1 MPLLW
6 RQDEGHRCCHGH
18 LPTGPSRRTAGAAAA
33 RAAAPIE
40 AADRVVG
47 HSVDHIVKI
56 LRQLL
61 FRAPTKAPWAHS
73 TTLLQPFSQKSRTP
87 TVAKEFQIGLYDPAE
102 ANLEHF
108 WDSCTAGFFRE
119 RLYNSYVVQR
129 KVSYETETYSRSP
142 KNPALQQLQKS
153 SKSASTTPQ
162 RPIWNSVVTV

>member
-56 LRQLL
+56 LRQLS
-61 FRAPTKAPWAHS
+61 FRAPTKVPRKPWALGARAPS
-73 TTLLQPFSQKSRTP
+73 
-87 TVAKEFQIGLYDPAE
+87 
-102 ANLEHF
+102 
-108 WDSCTAGFFRE
+108 E
-119 RLYNSYVVQR
+119 RPL
-129 KVSYETETYSRSP
+129 
-142 KNPALQQLQKS
+142 
-153 SKSASTTPQ
+153 SA
-162 RPIWNSVVTV
+162 